1 MDEILLT
8 PAALLNLLIQIDELN
23 EYDVGITE
31 ELNGDIQLT
40 IGNSVY
46 SISNDKT
53 VEIPVD
59 NYVVNNISDININTY
74 ETLSDQCNVDLVPV
88 ESGVIKEIAKSL
100 LVGGL
105 VRLTNKLLK

>member
-8 PAALLNLLIQIDELN
+8 PAALLDLLSQIDELS
-23 EYDVGITE
+23 EYDIGLTE

-40 IGNSVY
+40 IGNSIY

-53 VEIPVD
+53 VDIPVD
-59 NYVVNNISDININTY
+59 SYVVNNISDINIHTY
-74 ETLSDQCNVDLVPV
+74 ETLSDQCNIDLIPV